1 MKEYKEKLKINT
13 VVTAIA
19 CVILAT
25 TTVLTFDTKLGIVPF
40 AGLQHDSWRG
50 FVSGAT
56 FGLLIAFG
64 IDLIRSILAL
74 CNEEKLKKMYV
85 KDNDERDKQIWN
97 YARSSGARATLILS
111 VAAGVAAGFFDR
123 IIGLTII
130 ACGFVQSLLIL
141 GFVFYYKRKF

>member
-13 VVTAIA
+13 VITAIA
-19 CVILAT
+19 CVILAA

-40 AGLQHDSWRG
+40 AGLQHDGWHG

-74 CNEEKLKKMYV
+74 CSEEKLKKTYI

-97 YARSSGARATLILS
+97 YARSSGARATLLLS
-111 VAAGVAAGFFDR
+111 VAAGVAVGFYDR
-123 IIGLTII
+123 IIGLTIFI
-130 ACGFVQSLLIL
+130 CAVVQAFLTI
-141 GFVFYYKRKF
+141 GFVFYYKHKF